1 MFAFKFTILNFLHSD
16 TIPQDVRY
24 RYYNEKNYNPNFSQ
38 QKNCEVSPE
47 VDKIFV
53 FECLFESIEY
63 GAIRIEE
70 VTPKFLHSS
79 CFFDSCTT
87 LN

>member
-1 MFAFKFTILNFLHSD
+1 MFAFKFTILSFLHSS

-24 RYYNEKNYNPNFSQ
+24 RYYNEKNYNPNYSL
-38 QKNCEVSPE
+38 KRNDAVLTE

-53 FECLFESIEY
+53 FECLFESIDY

-87 LN
+87 SN